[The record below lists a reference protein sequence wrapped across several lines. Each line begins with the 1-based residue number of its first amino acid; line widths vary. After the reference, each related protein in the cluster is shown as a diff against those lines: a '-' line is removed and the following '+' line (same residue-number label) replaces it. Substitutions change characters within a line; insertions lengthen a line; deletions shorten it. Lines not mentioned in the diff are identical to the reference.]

1 MYGIDINAKLL
12 EAIIKQDNAE
22 FFKKLLKLLK
32 LTLQLRN
39 SKTGTDIDYM
49 LSPVA
54 DKDGIFF
61 NSETCGD
68 NLPKNADANGAYNI
82 ARKGLYF
89 VKKIKKQMDLLGVCV
104 LFSNSQH
111 YVEKCHEKRRLE
123 ILIV

>member
-1 MYGIDINAKLL
+1 MYGIDINAKLQD
-12 EAIIKQDNAE
+12 AIIKQDSAE

-89 VKKIKKQMDLLGVCV
+89 VKQIKKQMDLDKLKLSITNKEWLKFVQNQEY
-104 LFSNSQH
+104 LD
-111 YVEKCHEKRRLE
+111 
-123 ILIV
+123 